1 MAKYIDFDTHVYE
14 PISVWTDYLEP
25 KFRGKGGPE
34 FFEDPDGRMK
44 LRLDDQIYPKMPG
57 HGGFR
62 HIYGPESKMDRSG
75 NDPKV
80 RLAYMDKHNA
90 DVQVI
95 FPTLGMAAFST
106 AVRDPELA
114 VALARAYNRYMGEF
128 TSIDRRRLRG
138 AMLIPVNHPEKAAEE
153 MRRAVKEEGLT
164 IAFMN
169 PTPSG
174 NIPWSHPSRD
184 PFWRTANELGVTI
197 VFHESTVGAP
207 SHAVGISRYEE
218 SWPMVYL
225 CTHVIEAMLAMA
237 DIILGGTLER
247 FPKLRIGAA
256 EAHVQWLPGWLSLLD
271 QQYGAGTKIWT
282 KDAGEFSLS
291 LKPSDYFRR
300 QCFMA
305 AFTDDSM
312 IADALKVTPQSI
324 VAISDWPHPISAE
337 YSEAGLAGVEKRT
350 DLNADQKRTV
360 LIDNPARFL

>member
-1 MAKYIDFDTHVYE
+1 MAEYIDFDTHVYE
-14 PISVWTDYLEP
+14 PITVWNDYVDP
-25 KFRGKGGPE
+25 KFRGKGPE

-44 LRLDDQIYPKMPG
+44 LRLDDQVYPKMPG

-62 HIYGPESKMDRSG
+62 HIYGPDSKMDRSG
-75 NDPKV
+75 NDPAV
-80 RLAYMDKHNA
+80 RLKYMDAHGA

-106 AVRDPELA
+106 AIRDPELA

-128 TSIDRRRLRG
+128 TSLDRRRLRG
-138 AMLIPVNHPEKAAEE
+138 AMLVPANHPEQAAAE
-153 MRRAVKEEGLT
+153 MRRAVREEQLT

-169 PTPSG
+169 PTPPA
-174 NIPWSHPSRD
+174 NMPWSHPSRD
-184 PFWRTANELGVTI
+184 VFWQTANELGVTI

-207 SHAVGISRYEE
+207 SHAVGISRYDT

-225 CTHVIEAMLAMA
+225 CTHVVEAMLAMA

-247 FPKLRIGAA
+247 FPKLRVGAA

-271 QQYGAGTKIWT
+271 QQFGAGTKIWN
-282 KDAGEFSLS
+282 KDSGEFALS

-312 IADALKVTPQSI
+312 IPDALKTAPDSI
-324 VAISDWPHPISAE
+324 VVISDWPHPIAAE
-337 YSEAGLAGVEKRT
+337 YSEAGLRGLEKHP
-350 DLNADQKRTV
+350 DLSTEQKRKLLTV
-360 LIDNPARFL
+360 NPARFL